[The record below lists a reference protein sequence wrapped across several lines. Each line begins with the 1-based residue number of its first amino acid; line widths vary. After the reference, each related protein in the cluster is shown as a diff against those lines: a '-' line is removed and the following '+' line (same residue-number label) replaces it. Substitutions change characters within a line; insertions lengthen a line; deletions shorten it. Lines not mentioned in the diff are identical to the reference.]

1 MKIEKFKVLLYLKK
15 SGMDKNGKAPIM
27 GRITVNRTM
36 AQFSCKLSCTPSL
49 WNPRASRLE
58 GKSKEA
64 VETNKDIEQL
74 LLSIQKA
81 FDVLVEKRTDF
92 EAKDVKEA
100 LQGSVKTQTTL
111 LSFVDEH
118 ISELSTHE
126 GIDMSKSSVWT
137 YRKIRKNLAEFIG
150 EKYRLTDLAFG
161 QLTEPFI
168 SDFHHYLLDEKG
180 FSSGTITIYVSLF
193 KKMCRI
199 AFEDINENFGEE
211 YKLFLKRDQGRI
223 DSYVN
228 HCLLWL
234 NMLMYKAVDRSIIR
248 FNPIA
253 KIGYEKKAAPKMTHI
268 SKADFIRMLST
279 PMADERTEL
288 ARRCFIFASLTSLSY
303 IDVKKLYPHHISE
316 NAEGRK
322 FIRKEREKTG
332 VEFFV
337 PLHPIAEKILSLYN
351 TMDDSKPVF
360 PLGEKKDIYLDVHTL
375 GMVLGIS
382 NKLGFHASR
391 HTFGVLMLNEDIP
404 IGSIAKMMG
413 HADITSTQVYA
424 QVTEQKISNDMDKLI
439 AKRER
444 NRLSNE
450 KTIHIVI
457 SCITA
462 SITRASSYQTGMI
475 IGVMSK

>member
-150 EKYRLTDLAFG
+150 EKY
-161 QLTEPFI
+161 
-168 SDFHHYLLDEKG
+168 
-180 FSSGTITIYVSLF
+180 
-193 KKMCRI
+193 
-199 AFEDINENFGEE
+199 
-211 YKLFLKRDQGRI
+211 KLFLKRDQGRI

-268 SKADFIRMLST
+268 SKADFIKMLST

-316 NAEGRK
+316 NSEGR
-322 FIRKEREKTG
+322 
-332 VEFFV
+332 
-337 PLHPIAEKILSLYN
+337 N
-351 TMDDSKPVF
+351 
-360 PLGEKKDIYLDVHTL
+360 
-375 GMVLGIS
+375 
-382 NKLGFHASR
+382 
-391 HTFGVLMLNEDIP
+391 TFGVLMLNEDIP

-450 KTIHIVI
+450 KTI
-457 SCITA
+457 
-462 SITRASSYQTGMI
+462 G
-475 IGVMSK
+475 K

>member
-64 VETNKDIEQL
+64 VETNKDIGQL

-150 EKYRLTDLAFG
+150 EKY
-161 QLTEPFI
+161 
-168 SDFHHYLLDEKG
+168 
-180 FSSGTITIYVSLF
+180 
-193 KKMCRI
+193 
-199 AFEDINENFGEE
+199 
-211 YKLFLKRDQGRI
+211 KLFLKRDQGRI

-279 PMADERTEL
+279 PMADERPEL

-316 NAEGRK
+316 NSEGRK

-351 TMDDSKPVF
+351 TTDDSKPVF

-424 QVTEQKISNDMDKLI
+424 QVTEQKISSDMDKLI
-439 AKRER
+439 AKRE
-444 NRLSNE
+444 
-450 KTIHIVI
+450 KD
-457 SCITA
+457 
-462 SITRASSYQTGMI
+462 
-475 IGVMSK
+475 KK

>member
-150 EKYRLTDLAFG
+150 E
-161 QLTEPFI
+161 
-168 SDFHHYLLDEKG
+168 
-180 FSSGTITIYVSLF
+180 
-193 KKMCRI
+193 
-199 AFEDINENFGEE
+199 E

-268 SKADFIRMLST
+268 SKADFIKMLST

-303 IDVKKLYPHHISE
+303 IDVKKLYPYHISE
-316 NAEGRK
+316 NSDGRK

-351 TMDDSKPVF
+351 TTDDSKPVF

-450 KTIHIVI
+450 KTI
-457 SCITA
+457 
-462 SITRASSYQTGMI
+462 G
-475 IGVMSK
+475 K

>member
-180 FSSGTITIYVSLF
+180 FSSGTIDVSLF
-193 KKMCRI
+193 QKMCRI
-199 AFEDINENFGEE
+199 AFEDIDEIFGEE

-268 SKADFIRMLST
+268 SKADFIKMLST

-316 NAEGRK
+316 NSEGRK

-351 TMDDSKPVF
+351 TTDDSKPVF

-424 QVTEQKISNDMDKLI
+424 QVTEQKISSDMDKLI
-439 AKRER
+439 AKREKDKKMAW
-444 NRLSNE
+444 LSHHATFLGGFAPPATWAN
-450 KTIHIVI
+450 HRSVL
-457 SCITA
+457 A
-462 SITRASSYQTGMI
+462 
-475 IGVMSK
+475 